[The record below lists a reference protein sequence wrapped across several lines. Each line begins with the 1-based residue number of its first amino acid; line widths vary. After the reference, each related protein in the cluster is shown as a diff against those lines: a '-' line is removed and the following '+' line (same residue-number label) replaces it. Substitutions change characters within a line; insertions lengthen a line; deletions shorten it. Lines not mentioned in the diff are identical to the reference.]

1 MENTESNEEEITEF
15 VKIFK
20 SWDEDEQFQ
29 FYIEVSD
36 IMSKFLNL
44 EFRETRRTYYS
55 NKYKNDPEWKKKH
68 LERQRKYYQNKKN
81 KAENKN
87 DEVNKEDE

>member
-1 MENTESNEEEITEF
+1 MEINTESNEEITEF

-20 SWDEDEQFQ
+20 SWDEDEQYE

-36 IMSKFLNL
+36 IMSRFLNKD
-44 EFRETRRTYYS
+44 FRETRKKYYN
-55 NKYKNDPEWKKKH
+55 NKYNNDPEWRKKH
-68 LERQRKYYQNKKN
+68 LERQKKYYMNKKN
-81 KAENKN
+81 KEKIKN